1 MAKIHQKIQIKFRN
15 HSNNPK
21 NKERENRRTEN
32 RRDGQKTSDNMID
45 SNSTILIIVLN
56 DNGLNSPTTKQKL
69 SELAKMHDS
78 TMCCQ

>member
-1 MAKIHQKIQIKFRN
+1 MAKSHKKIQMKFRN

-56 DNGLNSPTTKQKL
+56 DNGLNSPTMK
-69 SELAKMHDS
+69 
-78 TMCCQ
+78 